1 MKGARLWVGLM
12 LLIIAPTAA
21 FAQAGVTPLLKGP
34 FPLAEGQMDI
44 AVYISIEDDLDLFGI
59 YRYGIGPQ
67 LDLGLRAGYT
77 DAAGG
82 GLHIGG
88 ELRYGFP
95 QKSLEQRLAFAIV
108 GGLQFSIM
116 DRANLISVPFGVS
129 IGAEVGSAERPI
141 LVYGLP
147 FLEVDRI
154 DPDGGGSDTQLEF
167 GVQLGADILLTPG
180 LDFSSGLTIASH
192 DNDNISLALGLI
204 FAL

>member
-1 MKGARLWVGLM
+1 MKGARLWVGLLWM
-12 LLIIAPTAA
+12 AAAPTTV
-21 FAQAGVTPLLKGP
+21 FAQGGVTPLLKGP

-44 AVYISIEDDLDLFGI
+44 AGYITIEDDLDLFGV
-59 YRYGIGPQ
+59 YRYGIGTQ

-82 GLHIGG
+82 GFHAGG

-116 DRANLISVPFGVS
+116 DLANLISVPFGVS
-129 IGAEVGSAERPI
+129 IGAEVGTGERPI

-147 FLEVDRI
+147 FLEVERI
-154 DPDGGGSDTQLEF
+154 DVDGGPSDTDLEF
-167 GVQLGADILLTPG
+167 GVELGANILLTPG
-180 LDFSSGLTIASH
+180 LDFSGGLTIASH